1 MIHMKKVI
9 LLMTMLMVTAP
20 LTGCLERIEPIIVD
34 EAGECVVLE
43 PGRTP
48 DETLRI
54 LTYDI
59 AAFSDEM
66 LTEFTNQTG
75 FEIEMIRTD
84 DSGGILEQL
93 LQTQQAQQADLAIGL
108 DNTYL
113 QTALNFCLLQA
124 HNANVSGISETALA
138 PYSGPLALPFDRG
151 DVCLNYDETRVDG
164 TNLTVPSSLWNLTEP
179 EWEGLTAFPS
189 PVTSSPGRAFM
200 SATIDYFEMD
210 EDNTTDAFDWWEAM
224 ADNGAIF
231 TSGWTEAYE
240 IHYSGGYGEWVE
252 GHLGDAA
259 MTVSYCHSP
268 GVEAFYGGNWTKST
282 SLTLPRSTF
291 HQVEYAGVINGGTE
305 IEAANAFIAYLLSE
319 EVNRNMP
326 ENNLMQSVLVNAT
339 WPETDGYAYHTDLP
353 VLNAEISNVRI
364 ANEMEAWLLDWKNAT
379 Q

>member
-1 MIHMKKVI
+1 MKKTI
-9 LLMTMLMVTAP
+9 LLTMLLMLTTP
-20 LTGCLERIEPIIVD
+20 LTGCLEQIEPIVAA
-34 EAGECVVLE
+34 ETGECLVLE
-43 PGRTP
+43 PGRSS
-48 DETLRI
+48 DGKLRI

-66 LTEFTNQTG
+66 LAEFTNQTG
-75 FEIEMIRTD
+75 YEIEMIRTD

-124 HNANVSGISETALA
+124 HEANISGISETALE

-164 TNLTVPSSLWNLTEP
+164 TNLTVPTSLWNLTEP
-179 EWEGLTAFPS
+179 EWNGLTAFPS

-200 SATIDYFEMD
+200 SATIDYFEND
-210 EDNTTDAFDWWEAM
+210 EDNTTDAFDWWKAM

-282 SLTLPRSTF
+282 SLTLPRSSF

-305 IEAANAFIAYLLSE
+305 IDAANAFIAYLLSE
-319 EVNRNMP
+319 DVNRNMP

-339 WPETDGYAYHTDLP
+339 LPETDGYAYHTDTP
-353 VLNAEISNVRI
+353 TLNAAISNERI
-364 ANEMEAWLLDWKNAT
+364 ADEMEAWLSDWKEAT

>member
-1 MIHMKKVI
+1 MRNAILLTI
-9 LLMTMLMVTAP
+9 LLMLTTP
-20 LTGCLERIEPIIVD
+20 LTGCLERIEPIVAD
-34 EAGECVVLE
+34 ETGECLVLE
-43 PGRTP
+43 PGRAS
-48 DETLRI
+48 DGKLRI

-66 LTEFTNQTG
+66 LAEFTNQTG
-75 FEIEMIRTD
+75 YEIEMIRTD

-113 QTALNFCLLQA
+113 QTALNFCLLRA
-124 HNANVSGISETALA
+124 HETNVAGISETALE

-164 TNLTVPSSLWNLTEP
+164 SNLTVPTSLWNLTEP
-179 EWEGLTAFPS
+179 EWNGLTAFPS

-200 SATIDYFEMD
+200 SATIDYFEND
-210 EDNTTDAFDWWEAM
+210 EDNTTDAFDWWKAM
-224 ADNGAIF
+224 ANNGAIF

-240 IHYSGGYGEWVE
+240 IYYSGGYGEWVE

-282 SLTLPRSTF
+282 SLTLPRSSF

-305 IEAANAFIAYLLSE
+305 IDAANAFIAYLLSE
-319 EVNRNMP
+319 DVNRNMP

-339 WPETDGYAYHTDLP
+339 WPATDGYAYHTDTP
-353 VLNAEISNVRI
+353 TLNAEISNERI
-364 ANEMEAWLLDWKNAT
+364 ADEMEAWLSDWKEAT

>member
-1 MIHMKKVI
+1 MRQVIIIMLI
-9 LLMTMLMVTAP
+9 LLATP
-20 LTGCLERIEPIIVD
+20 LSGCLEQPESFAVNED
-34 EAGECVVLE
+34 GTCLVLD
-43 PGRTP
+43 PGRTS
-48 DETLRI
+48 DGVLRI

-59 AAFSDEM
+59 AAFSEEM
-66 LTEFTNQTG
+66 LDTFTERTG
-75 FEIEMIRTD
+75 YEVEMIRAD

-113 QTALNFCLLQA
+113 QTALNFCLLQP
-124 HNANVSGISETALA
+124 HKSNISGISSTALE
-138 PYSGPLALPFDRG
+138 PYDGPLAVPFDRG

-164 TNLTVPSSLWNLTEP
+164 TNLTAPTSLWNLTEP
-179 EWEGLTAFPS
+179 SWNGLTAFPS

-200 SATIDYFEMD
+200 AATIDYFEND
-210 EDNTTDAFDWWEAM
+210 EDNTTDAFDWWQAM
-224 ADNGAIF
+224 AANGAIF
-231 TSGWTEAYE
+231 TTGWTEAYE

-268 GVEAFYGGNWTKST
+268 GVEAFYGSNWTKST
-282 SLTLPRSTF
+282 SLTLERTTF

-305 IEAANAFIAYLLSE
+305 LEAANDFIAYLLSE

-326 ENNLMQSVLVNAT
+326 ENNLMQSVLVNAV
-339 WPETDGYAYHTDLP
+339 WPETDGYAYHTDMP
-353 VLNAEISNVRI
+353 TLNAEISNERI
-364 ANEMEAWLLDWKNAT
+364 ADEMETWISEWQEAT

>member
-1 MIHMKKVI
+1 MNKTIFLTI
-9 LLMTMLMVTAP
+9 LLMLTTP
-20 LTGCLERIEPIIVD
+20 LTGCLDQIEPILVD
-34 EAGECVVLE
+34 ETGECVVLE
-43 PGRTP
+43 PGRTS
-48 DETLRI
+48 DGKLRI

-59 AAFSDEM
+59 AAFSDDM
-66 LTEFTNQTG
+66 LSEFTNQTG
-75 FEIEMIRTD
+75 YEIEMIRTD

-124 HNANVSGISETALA
+124 HNATVSDLSESALE
-138 PYSGPLALPFDRG
+138 PYNGPLALPFDRG

-164 TNLTVPSSLWNLTEP
+164 RNVTVPTSLWNLTEP
-179 EWEGLTAFPS
+179 AWNGLTAFPS

-200 SATIDYFEMD
+200 AATIDYFEND
-210 EDNTTDAFDWWEAM
+210 EDNTTDAFDWWNAM
-224 ADNGAIF
+224 ANNGAIF

-268 GVEAFYGGNWTKST
+268 GVEAFYSGNWTKST
-282 SLTLPRSTF
+282 SLTLPRSSF

-305 IEAANAFIAYLLSE
+305 LEAANAFIAYLLSE

-339 WPETDGYAYHTDLP
+339 WPETEGYAHHTDVP
-353 VLNAEISNVRI
+353 TLNAEISNERI
-364 ANEMEAWLLDWKNAT
+364 ADEMETWLTDWKEAT

>member
-1 MIHMKKVI
+1 MKKTMLLVA
-9 LLMTMLMVTAP
+9 LLVLMTP
-20 LTGCLERIEPIIVD
+20 LTGCLEQIDLVQIDDSGDCLI
-34 EAGECVVLE
+34 LE
-43 PGRTP
+43 PGR
-48 DETLRI
+48 DSDGTLRI

-66 LTEFTNQTG
+66 LAKFTNQTG
-75 FEIEMIRTD
+75 YPVEMIRTD

-124 HNANVSGISETALA
+124 HNASVSDISETALE
-138 PYSGPLALPFDRG
+138 PYNGPLALPFDRG

-164 TNLTVPSSLWNLTEP
+164 TNLTVPTSLWNLTEP
-179 EWEGLTAFPS
+179 EWNGLAAFPS

-200 SATIDYFEMD
+200 AATIDYFEND
-210 EDNTTDAFDWWEAM
+210 EDDTTDAFDWWKAM
-224 ADNGAIF
+224 AANDAIF
-231 TSGWTEAYE
+231 TTGWTEAYE

-282 SLTLPRSTF
+282 SLTLPRSSF

-305 IEAANAFIAYLLSE
+305 LEAAKAFITYLLSE

-339 WPETDGYAYHTDLP
+339 WPETDGYAHHTDLP
-353 VLNAEISNVRI
+353 ELNAEISNERI
-364 ANEMEAWLLDWKNAT
+364 ADEMEDWLSAWKDAT

>member
-1 MIHMKKVI
+1 MKKTMLLVT
-9 LLMTMLMVTAP
+9 LLMLTIP
-20 LTGCLERIEPIIVD
+20 LTGCLERIVPVQIDDSGGCLI
-34 EAGECVVLE
+34 LE
-43 PGRTP
+43 PGR
-48 DETLRI
+48 DSDGTLRI

-66 LTEFTNQTG
+66 LAEFTNQTG
-75 FEIEMIRTD
+75 YPVEMIRTD

-113 QTALNFCLLQA
+113 QTALNFCLLQP
-124 HNANVSGISETALA
+124 HNASVSGISETALE
-138 PYSGPLALPFDRG
+138 PYNGPLALPFDRG

-164 TNLTVPSSLWNLTEP
+164 TNLTVPTSLWNLTEP
-179 EWEGLTAFPS
+179 EWNGLAAFPS

-200 SATIDYFEMD
+200 AATIDYFEND
-210 EDNTTDAFDWWEAM
+210 EDDTTDAFDWWKAM
-224 ADNGAIF
+224 AANGAIF
-231 TSGWTEAYE
+231 TTGWTEAYE

-282 SLTLPRSTF
+282 SLTLPRSSF

-305 IEAANAFIAYLLSE
+305 LDAAKAFITYLLSE

-339 WPETDGYAYHTDLP
+339 WPETDGYAHHTDLP
-353 VLNAEISNVRI
+353 ELNAEISNERI
-364 ANEMEAWLLDWKNAT
+364 ADEMEDWLSAWKDAT

>member
-1 MIHMKKVI
+1 MKNAILLTI
-9 LLMTMLMVTAP
+9 LLMLTTP
-20 LTGCLERIEPIIVD
+20 LTGCLERIEPIVAD
-34 EAGECVVLE
+34 ETGECLVLE
-43 PGRTP
+43 PGRAS
-48 DETLRI
+48 DGKLRI

-66 LTEFTNQTG
+66 LAEFTNQTG
-75 FEIEMIRTD
+75 YEIEMIRTD

-124 HNANVSGISETALA
+124 HETNVEGISETALE

-164 TNLTVPSSLWNLTEP
+164 SNLTVPTSLWNLTEP
-179 EWEGLTAFPS
+179 EWNGLTAFPS

-200 SATIDYFEMD
+200 SATIDYFEND
-210 EDNTTDAFDWWEAM
+210 EDNTTDAFDWWKAM

-282 SLTLPRSTF
+282 SLTLPRSSF

-305 IEAANAFIAYLLSE
+305 IDAANAFIAYLLSE
-319 EVNRNMP
+319 DVNRNMP

-339 WPETDGYAYHTDLP
+339 WPTTDGYAYHTDTP
-353 VLNAEISNVRI
+353 TLNAEISNERI
-364 ANEMEAWLLDWKNAT
+364 ADEMEAWLSDWKVAT

>member
-1 MIHMKKVI
+1 MKKTMLLVA
-9 LLMTMLMVTAP
+9 LLVLMTP
-20 LTGCLERIEPIIVD
+20 LTGCLEQIDLVQIDDSGDCLI
-34 EAGECVVLE
+34 LE
-43 PGRTP
+43 PGR
-48 DETLRI
+48 DSDGTLRI

-66 LTEFTNQTG
+66 LAKFTNQTG
-75 FEIEMIRTD
+75 YPVEMIRTD

-124 HNANVSGISETALA
+124 HNASVSDISETALE
-138 PYSGPLALPFDRG
+138 PYNGPLALPFDRG

-164 TNLTVPSSLWNLTEP
+164 TNLTVPTSLWNLTEP
-179 EWEGLTAFPS
+179 EWNGLAAFPS

-200 SATIDYFEMD
+200 AATIDYFEND
-210 EDNTTDAFDWWEAM
+210 EDDTTDAFDWWKAM
-224 ADNGAIF
+224 AANDAIF
-231 TSGWTEAYE
+231 TTGWTEAYE

-282 SLTLPRSTF
+282 SLTLPRASF

-305 IEAANAFIAYLLSE
+305 VEAANAFITYLLSE

-339 WPETDGYAYHTDLP
+339 WPETDGYAHHTDLP
-353 VLNAEISNVRI
+353 ELNAEISNERI
-364 ANEMEAWLLDWKNAT
+364 ADEMEDWLSAWKDAT

>member
-1 MIHMKKVI
+1 MRQVIIIMLI
-9 LLMTMLMVTAP
+9 LLATP
-20 LTGCLERIEPIIVD
+20 LSGCLEQPESFAVNED
-34 EAGECVVLE
+34 GTCLVLD
-43 PGRTP
+43 PGRTS
-48 DETLRI
+48 DGVLRI

-59 AAFSDEM
+59 AAFSEEM
-66 LTEFTNQTG
+66 LDTFTERTG
-75 FEIEMIRTD
+75 YEVEMIRAD

-113 QTALNFCLLQA
+113 QTALNFCLLQP
-124 HNANVSGISETALA
+124 HTSNISGISSTALE
-138 PYSGPLALPFDRG
+138 PYDGPLAVPFDRG

-164 TNLTVPSSLWNLTEP
+164 TNLTAPTSLWNLTEP
-179 EWEGLTAFPS
+179 SWNGLTAFPS

-200 SATIDYFEMD
+200 AATIDYFEND
-210 EDNTTDAFDWWEAM
+210 EDNTTDAFDWWQAM
-224 ADNGAIF
+224 AANGAIF
-231 TSGWTEAYE
+231 TTGWTEAYE

-268 GVEAFYGGNWTKST
+268 GVEAFYGSNWTKST
-282 SLTLPRSTF
+282 SLTLERTTF

-305 IEAANAFIAYLLSE
+305 LEAANDFIAYLLSE

-326 ENNLMQSVLVNAT
+326 ENNLMQSVLVNAV
-339 WPETDGYAYHTDLP
+339 WPETDGYAYHTDMP
-353 VLNAEISNVRI
+353 TLNAEISNERI
-364 ANEMEAWLLDWKNAT
+364 ADEMETWISEWQEAT

>member
-1 MIHMKKVI
+1 MRQVIIIMLI
-9 LLMTMLMVTAP
+9 LLATP
-20 LTGCLERIEPIIVD
+20 LSGCLEQPESFAVNED
-34 EAGECVVLE
+34 GTCLVLD
-43 PGRTP
+43 PGRTS
-48 DETLRI
+48 DGVLRI

-59 AAFSDEM
+59 AAFSEEM
-66 LTEFTNQTG
+66 LDTFTERTG
-75 FEIEMIRTD
+75 YEVEMIRAD

-113 QTALNFCLLQA
+113 QTALNFCLLQP
-124 HNANVSGISETALA
+124 HTSNISGISSTALE
-138 PYSGPLALPFDRG
+138 PYDGPLAVPFDRG

-164 TNLTVPSSLWNLTEP
+164 TNLTAPTSLWNLTEP
-179 EWEGLTAFPS
+179 SWNGLTAFPS

-200 SATIDYFEMD
+200 AATIDYFEND
-210 EDNTTDAFDWWEAM
+210 EDNTTDAFDWWQAM
-224 ADNGAIF
+224 AANGAIF
-231 TSGWTEAYE
+231 TTGWTEAYE

-268 GVEAFYGGNWTKST
+268 GVEAFYGSNWTKST
-282 SLTLPRSTF
+282 SLTLERTTF

-305 IEAANAFIAYLLSE
+305 LEAANEFIAYLLSE

-326 ENNLMQSVLVNAT
+326 ENNLMQSVLVNAV
-339 WPETDGYAYHTDLP
+339 WPETDGYAYHTDMP
-353 VLNAEISNVRI
+353 TLNAEISNERI
-364 ANEMEAWLLDWKNAT
+364 ADEMETWISEWQEAT